1 MALLNEESIRT
12 LASFKAPDRPVVTA
26 YLDVDGK
33 RWPKYADVES
43 RFDRLVRDASDAVG
57 SNGHVAA
64 AGDLQRIQ
72 GHLRA
77 GMDRSRTRGLAIF
90 SCGDALW
97 EVHEL
102 PVRVKDQLVVNETP
116 HVRQLEGI
124 IDNYKGFGLLLAD
137 KQRTRMFVFELN
149 ELVDKSEVFEALP
162 RHPDDAGDRDRGHE
176 RGDLDA
182 TAAHQHVKRAAQLAF
197 DVWKL
202 HPFDHLILSAGPEIA
217 HELEA
222 DLHSY
227 LKERIRARVN
237 IPASASEA
245 VIVEAVLD
253 VEEQVER
260 DREAAMVRRMREAAA
275 SGRGGVAGLEAT
287 LAAMSER
294 RVDTLVVSDG
304 FEAEGWRC
312 DACGVLA
319 SKGRTCPTCGEEMHH
334 VDDVVEE
341 AVEQALLQSC
351 HVEMCVGNAD
361 LDVAGR
367 IGALLRF

>member
-1 MALLNEESIRT
+1 VALLNEDSIRA
-12 LASFKAPDRPVVTA
+12 LASFKAADRPVVTT

-33 RWPKYADVES
+33 RWPKFADVEA
-43 RFDRLVRDASDAVG
+43 RLERLVREASEKAS
-57 SNGHVAA
+57 SNGHAA
-64 AGDLQRIQ
+64 AVPDLRRIQ
-72 GHLRA
+72 DHVRKGL
-77 GMDRSRTRGLAIF
+77 DRSRTRGLALF
-90 SCGDALW
+90 ASGDDLW

-102 PVRVKDQLVVNETP
+102 PVRVKDQLVVNQTP

-124 IDNYKGFGLLLAD
+124 VDNYKGFGLLLAD

-149 ELVDKSEVFEALP
+149 RLVDKSEVFDALP
-162 RHPDDAGDRDRGHE
+162 RHDDDAGDRDRGHTDHHLE
-176 RGDLDA
+176 A
-182 TAAHQHVKRAAQLAF
+182 VTHQHVKRAAQVAF
-197 DVWKL
+197 EVWKQ

-227 LKERIRARVN
+227 LKERIRARIN
-237 IPASASEA
+237 IPAAAPEA

-260 DREAAMVRRMREAAA
+260 EREQAMVDRVKAAA
-275 SGRGGVAGLEAT
+275 AAGRGGVAGLEAV
-287 LAAMSER
+287 LGALSER

-304 FEAEGWRC
+304 YEVEGWRC
-312 DACGVLA
+312 RGCGVLA
-319 SKGRTCPTCGEEMHH
+319 CKGPTCPTCSEHMDR

-341 AVEQALLQSC
+341 AVEEALLPSC
-351 HVEMCVGNAD
+351 HVEMCVGNDD

>member
-43 RFDRLVRDASDAVG
+43 RFDRLVRDAAEAGG
-57 SNGHVAA
+57 SNGHAA
-64 AGDLQRIQ
+64 AVPDLQKIQ
-72 GHLRA
+72 GHLRS
-77 GMDRSRTRGLAIF
+77 GIDRSRTRGLVFFA
-90 SCGDALW
+90 CGDALW
-97 EVHEL
+97 QVHQL
-102 PVRVKDQLVVNETP
+102 PVRVKDQLVVNQTP

-176 RGDLDA
+176 RSNLEDA
-182 TAAHQHVKRAAQLAF
+182 AAHQHVKRAAQVAF
-197 DVWKL
+197 EVWKQ

-217 HELEA
+217 HELES

-227 LKERIRARVN
+227 LKDRIRARIN
-237 IPASASEA
+237 IPASSPEA

-253 VEEQVER
+253 VEEEVER
-260 DREAAMVRRMREAAA
+260 AREAAMVARLRDAAA

-294 RVDTLVVSDG
+294 RVDTLVVSGG
-304 FEAEGWRC
+304 FVAEGWRC
-312 DACGVLA
+312 DGCGILACV
-319 SKGRTCPTCGEEMHH
+319 GRSCPTCGAEMAH
-334 VDDVVEE
+334 VDDIVEE
-341 AVEQALLQSC
+341 AVEAALLQSC

-367 IGALLRF
+367 IAALLRF

>member
-1 MALLNEESIRT
+1 VALLNEESIRT
-12 LASFKAPDRPVVTA
+12 LASFKASDRPVVTA

-33 RWPKYADVES
+33 RWPKYADVEA
-43 RFDRLVRDASDAVG
+43 RLDRLVREASEAAT
-57 SNGHVAA
+57 SNGHAPAVA
-64 AGDLQRIQ
+64 DLQKIQ
-72 GHLRA
+72 GHLKG

-90 SCGDALW
+90 SCGDDLW
-97 EVHEL
+97 QVHQL
-102 PVRVKDQLVVNETP
+102 PVRVKDQLVVNQTP
-116 HVRQLEGI
+116 HVRQLERI
-124 IDNYKGFGLLLAD
+124 VDNYKGFGFLLAD

-162 RHPDDAGDRDRGHE
+162 RHPDDAGDRDRGHD
-176 RGDLDA
+176 RSTLDE
-182 TAAHQHVKRAAQLAF
+182 TAAHQHVKRAAQTAF
-197 DVWKL
+197 EVWKQ

-227 LKERIRARVN
+227 LKERIRARINV
-237 IPASASEA
+237 PASSPES

-260 DREAAMVRRMREAAA
+260 DREAAMVSKLREAAA
-275 SGRGGVAGLEAT
+275 SNRGGVVGLEAT
-287 LAAMSER
+287 LAAMSDR
-294 RVDTLVVSDG
+294 RVDTLLVSDG
-304 FEAEGWRC
+304 YEVAGWRC
-312 DACGVLA
+312 DGCGVLA
-319 SKGRTCPTCGEEMHH
+319 CKGRTCPTCGSAMERL
-334 VDDVVEE
+334 DDVVEA

>member
-1 MALLNEESIRT
+1 MAQLNEESIRT
-12 LASFKAPDRPVVTA
+12 LASFKAPDRSVVTA

-33 RWPKYADVES
+33 RWPKFADVEA
-43 RFDRLVRDASDAVG
+43 RLDRLIREAKDAASA
-57 SNGHVAA
+57 NGHADA
-64 AGDLQRIQ
+64 IGDLQRIQ
-72 GHLRA
+72 GHVRSGL
-77 GMDRSRTRGLAIF
+77 DRSRTRGLAIF
-90 SCGDALW
+90 SCGVDLW
-97 EVHEL
+97 EVHQL
-102 PVRVKDQLVVNETP
+102 PVRVKDQLVVNQTP

-124 IDNYKGFGLLLAD
+124 VDNYKGFGFLLAD

-162 RHPDDAGDRDRGHE
+162 RHPDDAGDRDRGHDRSSLE
-176 RGDLDA
+176 D
-182 TAAHQHVKRAAQLAF
+182 TAAHQHLKRAAQTAF
-197 DVWKL
+197 EVWKQ
-202 HPFDHLILSAGPEIA
+202 HPFDHLIIGAGPEIA
-217 HELEA
+217 HELES

-227 LKERIRARVN
+227 LKERIRARIN

-253 VEEQVER
+253 VEETVER
-260 DREAAMVRRMREAAA
+260 EREAAMVNRVREAAA
-275 SGRGGVAGLEAT
+275 SGRGGVAGLDAT
-287 LAAMSER
+287 LTALSDR

-304 FEAEGWRC
+304 FVVEGWHC
-312 DACGVLA
+312 DGCGVLA
-319 SKGRTCPTCGEEMHH
+319 AKGPTCPTCRGDMAR

>member
-1 MALLNEESIRT
+1 VALLNEESIRT

-26 YLDVDGK
+26 YLDVDGR
-33 RWPKYADVES
+33 RWPKFADVEA
-43 RFDRLVRDASDAVG
+43 RLERLVREATEAAS
-57 SNGHVAA
+57 SNGHAA
-64 AGDLQRIQ
+64 AVPDLQRIQ
-72 GHLRA
+72 GHVKR
-77 GMDRSRTRGLAIF
+77 GIDRSRTRGLAIF
-90 SCGDALW
+90 SSGDELW
-97 EVHEL
+97 EIHEL
-102 PVRVKDQLVVNETP
+102 PVRVKDQVVVNQTP

-124 IDNYKGFGLLLAD
+124 VDNYKGFGLLLAD

-176 RGDLDA
+176 RSAIEDV
-182 TAAHQHVKRAAQLAF
+182 AAHQHVKRAAQTAF
-197 DVWKL
+197 EVWKQ

-217 HELEA
+217 HELED

-227 LKERIRARVN
+227 LKDRIRARIN
-237 IPASASEA
+237 IPASAPQS

-260 DREAAMVRRMREAAA
+260 DREAAMVARLRDAAA
-275 SGRGGVAGLEAT
+275 SQRGGVVGLEPT
-287 LAAMSER
+287 LAAISER

-304 FEAEGWRC
+304 YVVEGWRC
-312 DACGVLA
+312 AACRVLA
-319 SKGRTCPTCGEEMHH
+319 CKGPKCPTCSGEMAR

-341 AVEQALLQSC
+341 AVEEALLQSC

>member
-1 MALLNEESIRT
+1 MALLNEDSIRA
-12 LASFKAPDRPVVTA
+12 LASFKSAHRPVVTT

-33 RWPKYADVES
+33 RWPKFSDVEV
-43 RFDRLVRDASDAVG
+43 RLERLVREATEKVSG
-57 SNGHVAA
+57 NGHAA
-64 AGDLQRIQ
+64 ATADLRRIQ
-72 GHLRA
+72 EHVRKGV
-77 GMDRSRTRGLAIF
+77 DRSRTRGLAVF
-90 SCGDALW
+90 SSGEDLW

-102 PVRVKDQLVVNETP
+102 PVRVKDQLVINQTP

-124 IDNYKGFGLLLAD
+124 VDNYKGFGLLLAD

-149 ELVDKSEVFEALP
+149 RLVDRSEVFEALP
-162 RHPDDAGDRDRGHE
+162 RHDDDAGDRDRGHTDHHLE
-176 RGDLDA
+176 EA
-182 TAAHQHVKRAAQLAF
+182 THQHVKRAAQTAF
-197 DVWKL
+197 EVGKQ

-222 DLHSY
+222 DLHTY
-227 LKERIRARVN
+227 LKDRIRARIN
-237 IPASASEA
+237 IPAASPEA

-260 DREAAMVRRMREAAA
+260 QREQDMVDRMREAAA
-275 SGRGGVAGLEAT
+275 ARRGGVTGLEAT
-287 LAAMSER
+287 LGALSER

-304 FEAEGWRC
+304 FEVEGWRC
-312 DACGVLA
+312 HGCGVLA
-319 SKGRTCPTCGEEMHH
+319 CKGPTCPTCGVTMDK
-334 VDDVVEE
+334 VDDIVEE
-341 AVEQALLQSC
+341 AVEEALLQSC

>member
-1 MALLNEESIRT
+1 MALLNEESIRA
-12 LASFKAPDRPVVTA
+12 LASYKAADRPVVTT

-33 RWPKYADVES
+33 RWPKFADVEA
-43 RFDRLVRDASDAVG
+43 RLERMVREASDRAS
-57 SNGHVAA
+57 SNGH
-64 AGDLQRIQ
+64 AGALPDLHRIQ
-72 GHLRA
+72 AHIKKGL
-77 GMDRSRTRGLAIF
+77 DRSRTRGLAMF
-90 SCGDALW
+90 ASGDDLW

-102 PVRVKDQLVVNETP
+102 PVRVKDQLVVNQTP

-124 IDNYKGFGLLLAD
+124 VDNYKGFGLLLAD

-149 ELVDKSEVFEALP
+149 RLVDKSEVFDALP
-162 RHPDDAGDRDRGHE
+162 RHDDDAGDRDRGHTDHHVE
-176 RGDLDA
+176 AA
-182 TAAHQHVKRAAQLAF
+182 THQHVKRAAQLAF
-197 DVWKL
+197 DVWKQ

-222 DLHSY
+222 DLHAY
-227 LKERIRARVN
+227 LKERIRARIN
-237 IPASASEA
+237 IPAAAPEA

-260 DREAAMVRRMREAAA
+260 EREQAMVARVRDAAA
-275 SGRGGVAGLEAT
+275 AHRGGVAGLDDV
-287 LAAMSER
+287 LAALSER

-304 FEAEGWRC
+304 FEVEGWRC
-312 DACGVLA
+312 GACGVLA
-319 SKGRTCPTCGEEMHH
+319 AKGPACPTCSGAMHR

-341 AVEQALLQSC
+341 AVEEALLQSV

>member
-1 MALLNEESIRT
+1 MALLNEESIRN

-43 RFDRLVRDASDAVG
+43 RFDRLVRDAAEALT
-57 SNGHVAA
+57 SNGHATAA
-64 AGDLQRIQ
+64 ADLQKIQ

-77 GMDRSRTRGLAIF
+77 GIDRSRTRGLAIF

-97 EVHEL
+97 EVHQL
-102 PVRVKDQLVVNETP
+102 PVRVKDQLVVNQTP

-176 RGDLDA
+176 RHDLEE
-182 TAAHQHVKRAAQLAF
+182 TAAHQHLKRAAQTAF
-197 DVWKL
+197 EVWKQ

-227 LKERIRARVN
+227 LKDRIRARIN
-237 IPASASEA
+237 IPASAPESL
-245 VIVEAVLD
+245 IVDAVLD

-260 DREAAMVRRMREAAA
+260 DREAAMVNRLREAAA

-304 FEAEGWRC
+304 YEVEGWRC
-312 DACGVLA
+312 DSCGVLA
-319 SKGRTCPTCGEEMHH
+319 CKGRTCPTCGEQMEH